1 MIDILLATYN
11 GEKYLP
17 YLLSSIENQTCK
29 EWNLIVS
36 DDGSTDKTLYILHD
50 FEEKYENKV
59 KIYYNKSGSAK
70 KNFLSMLKYAKSDY
84 IMFCDQDDI
93 WIKNK
98 ISNMLEC
105 IKNKERQEGKNMPIL
120 IASDLKV
127 VDERLNIIN
136 ESFYKYVRF
145 NYDFSVNA
153 LMCQNKIPGC
163 SMLFNKELLKILS
176 RDINSDYITMHD
188 SWVALLA
195 TIYGKIFFI
204 DEPLVLYRQHDSN
217 SVGVENVNKLSY
229 KIKRLR
235 DGKEIKK
242 ENMDRIIEVRYLY
255 ELYGNSMNKKKEKL
269 VKKYSE
275 LYQEN
280 RMGYRISCI
289 KNKFLK
295 HTLKRTIIQL
305 VFCHK

>member
-1 MIDILLATYN
+1 
-11 GEKYLP
+11 
-17 YLLSSIENQTCK
+17 
-29 EWNLIVS
+29 
-36 DDGSTDKTLYILHD
+36 
-50 FEEKYENKV
+50 
-59 KIYYNKSGSAK
+59 
-70 KNFLSMLKYAKSDY
+70 
-84 IMFCDQDDI
+84 MFCDQDDI